1 MKQWFNA
8 NCDRYGHLI
17 TGVGASQ
24 LDRLFDLPKAEQ
36 IALIPKVVQPAA
48 KNLESPNLDQ
58 PPLRNTNAYSSIRK
72 ILIPVDAE
80 HARAAD
86 LKPILKLARRFD
98 AEVML
103 LHCYATPSSF
113 DYALGP
119 TALMEVSLHRNVTRA
134 QLLLLCSEVQRFV
147 PKCKCEFTFGSL
159 PIEIL
164 QASERFQADLIAV
177 PLSLDF
183 VSHCWTTTDL
193 LDELVRRA
201 NCPVLGIPGAA
212 QITR

>member
-17 TGVGASQ
+17 TDVGVSQ
-24 LDRLFDLPKAEQ
+24 LDGLFDLPKAEQ
-36 IALIPKVVQPAA
+36 IALIPEVAQLAA
-48 KNLESPNLDQ
+48 KNVESPNLHQ
-58 PPLRNTNAYSSIRK
+58 SPRQNTKEYSPIRK

-80 HARAAD
+80 HAKATD
-86 LKPILKLARRFD
+86 LKPILKFARRFD
-98 AEVML
+98 AEVIL
-103 LHCYATPSSF
+103 LHCYATPPSF

-119 TALMEVSLHRNVTRA
+119 TALTEVSLHRNVTRA
-134 QLLLLCSEVQRFV
+134 RLLLLCSEVQRFF

-159 PIEIL
+159 PSEIL
-164 QASERFQADLIAV
+164 RASERLQADLIAV
-177 PLSLDF
+177 SLSLDF
-183 VSHCWTTTDL
+183 VSRCWTTRDL

-201 NCPVLGIPGAA
+201 NCPVLGIPGAT